1 MFLNGTIFA
10 CNGYLPFVFTKTMKK
25 FFFILFSLIISLG
38 LFAQKDTLP
47 NFSAIKKEGVISIS
61 WINGFKSLTQVN
73 IQRSKDSL
81 KNFSTIHSLTNPNVK
96 SYTYIDKTA
105 KNDSG
110 YYRIFILFE
119 GSHYVFTTSKHLLID
134 TNLISLHTD
143 PSQYEKSNQKNEKP
157 NDKQKDEKTAPPPKP
172 VWVPSLTIFTGDDG
186 NAIIKLP
193 DAATK
198 NYSVKFMKEDGSF
211 LFLIPHIK
219 ETYLVLDKVNFL
231 KSGWYLFEL
240 TENGKLKEK
249 NKFLITRDF

>member
-1 MFLNGTIFA
+1 MKQLFFLF
-10 CNGYLPFVFTKTMKK
+10 
-25 FFFILFSLIISLG
+25 FSLIITSS

-47 NFSAIKKEGVISIS
+47 NFTAIKKDGTISLS
-61 WINGFKSLTQVN
+61 WINGFKNVTQIN

-81 KNFSTIHSLTNPNVK
+81 KNFSTIHSLPNPNVK
-96 SYTYIDKTA
+96 SYSYVDKTA

-110 YYRIFILFE
+110 FYRIFILFE
-119 GSHYVFTTSKHLLID
+119 GSHYVFTTSRRLLID
-134 TNLISLHTD
+134 TTRASS
-143 PSQYEKSNQKNEKP
+143 SQTNPAINEKL
-157 NDKQKDEKTAPPPKP
+157 KQKEEKTVSEKQKEEKPVSPPKP

-198 NYSVKFMKEDGSF
+198 KYAVKFLKEDGSF
-211 LFLIPHIK
+211 MFLIPHIK

-240 TENGKLKEK
+240 MEDGKLKEK

>member
-1 MFLNGTIFA
+1 M
-10 CNGYLPFVFTKTMKK
+10 
-25 FFFILFSLIISLG
+25 ISSG

-47 NFSAIKKEGVISIS
+47 NFSAIKKDGIISIS
-61 WINGFKSLTQVN
+61 WINGFKNLTQIN

-110 YYRIFILFE
+110 FYRIFILFE

-134 TNLISLHTD
+134 TTKVIALHTD
-143 PSQYEKSNQKNEKP
+143 VSQNEKI
-157 NDKQKDEKTAPPPKP
+157 KQKDEKPNNEKQKDEKPVPPPKP

-193 DAATK
+193 DASSK

-211 LFLIPHIK
+211 LFLIPRIK
-219 ETYLVLDKVNFL
+219 DTYLVLDKVNFL

-240 TENGKLKEK
+240 MEDGKLKEK